1 MKSHPTRAPVALFPD
16 RRAARGR
23 ARSATRLSTG
33 SRRWRTDRD
42 VAVYVDAHCRRRI
55 KMSPLCQLE
64 MTLPRGFLG
73 GVRGDGLADERWGAD
88 AARSAAGSGSKTIDD
103 RGGSAIAEAR
113 ASSGIQVVEG
123 VPDRGSGG
131 PDLEATR
138 SPQQPAQ
145 ARGASERGTDD
156 HSRMV
161 LGFRPD
167 PGGREAARSS
177 WDHDRP

>member
-1 MKSHPTRAPVALFPD
+1 MAEKVTSVFGGHN
-16 RRAARGR
+16 
-23 ARSATRLSTG
+23 S
-33 SRRWRTDRD
+33 
-42 VAVYVDAHCRRRI
+42 CRRRI
-55 KMSPLCQLE
+55 KMSPLCRLE
-64 MTLPRGFLG
+64 MTLPRGFPG
-73 GVRGDGLADERWGAD
+73 GVRGDGSADERRGAD

-103 RGGSAIAEAR
+103 RGGGAIAEAR

-145 ARGASERGTDD
+145 ARGASERGTGD

-167 PGGREAARSS
+167 PGGREAARGSR
-177 WDHDRP
+177 DHARP